1 MSLHYLGTGVKSST
15 APPKRR
21 MTIMPVAVTDLS
33 KVFSKTRDQ
42 REKDELFAK
51 LNASVQ
57 KEDDEGGNNASQ
69 DAAGKALSAAAE
81 TRETLQQRGR
91 QLQQINESSARMS
104 NAASDYRSDMKKHK
118 EALQKKSDRW
128 GIF

>member
-1 MSLHYLGTGVKSST
+1 
-15 APPKRR
+15 
-21 MTIMPVAVTDLS
+21 MTIMPVTVTDLS
-33 KVFSKTRDQ
+33 KLFAKTRDQ
-42 REKDELFAK
+42 REKEELFAK
-51 LNASVQ
+51 SNPTSE
-57 KEDDEGGNNASQ
+57 KEEESNSPQ
-69 DAAGKALSAAAE
+69 DSANKALSAAAE

-104 NAASDYRSDMKKHK
+104 SAASDYRADMKKHK